1 MVAKEKNH
9 LITRVN
15 DFTKKIHECINTKNA
30 TVIKHFWQD
39 HADDMQAL
47 LVALNRDGMKK
58 ELAAFDHTVN
68 HDLYKTVLIN
78 KSIRLAKDMGKAFA
92 EKSIDAGKIKKFEKR
107 GVNIEFEMKR
117 MGFTREANMHSS
129 LLRLHIKEEK
139 KDIASR
145 VKCKHSGGLFERPQ
159 DKPVDPR
166 EPSLD
171 GDFEK
176 HKP

>member
-30 TVIKHFWQD
+30 IVIKHFWQD
-39 HADDMQAL
+39 HADKMQVL
-47 LVALNRDGMKK
+47 LVALNRAGMKK

-68 HDLYKTVLIN
+68 NELYKTVLIN

-92 EKSIDAGKIKKFEKR
+92 EKAIDAGKIKNFEKR
-107 GVNIEFEMKR
+107 GVKIELEMKR

-139 KDIASR
+139 KEIASR
-145 VKCKHSGGLFERPQ
+145 VKCKHSVGFFEEAK
-159 DKPVDPR
+159 DKGTDPR
-166 EPSLD
+166 EPSQP
-171 GDFEK
+171 K
-176 HKP
+176 RKI